1 MVQVRTIAQQKYSIG
16 NVRIQLQWLYVLCE
30 QLFLLLYLTGR
41 IVCDYI
47 INYLLMIANIV
58 VEHLV
63 IAGIVTMF

>member
-1 MVQVRTIAQQKYSIG
+1 MVQDRTIAQQKYSIG

-41 IVCDYI
+41 IVCDAEL
-47 INYLLMIANIV
+47 YLLMIANIV